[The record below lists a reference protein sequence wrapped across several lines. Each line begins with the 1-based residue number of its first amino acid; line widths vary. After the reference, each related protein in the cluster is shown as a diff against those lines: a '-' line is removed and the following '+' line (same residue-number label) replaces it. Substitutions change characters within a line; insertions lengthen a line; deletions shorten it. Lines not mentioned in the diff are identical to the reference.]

1 MSAKRLVLWDIDHT
15 LVDTRG
21 VGREL
26 WAQAFE
32 EITGRP
38 MREQAKIDGS
48 TEPVILRETLQLH
61 GLQDHRR
68 QFERFA
74 KALGTAHT
82 RRAAEL
88 RERGHALPGATSL
101 LAALAARDG
110 VAQTVVTGNIRA
122 AAEVKLA
129 AFGLDRHLDLTIG
142 AFGEDADGRPELVR
156 TALKRAQALP
166 TQAVLLG
173 DTPADVRG
181 ALGAGVRAIGVA
193 TGRTSADELRVA
205 GAATVVDDLSDTAQM
220 LELVTR
226 C

>member
-61 GLQDHRR
+61 GLQDDRR

-74 KALGTAHT
+74 QALGTAHM

-101 LAALAARDG
+101 LAALTARDG
-110 VAQTVVTGNIRA
+110 IAQTVVTGNIRA

-156 TALKRAQALP
+156 MAFKRAQALP

-173 DTPADVRG
+173 DTPADVQG
-181 ALGAGVRAIGVA
+181 ALDAGVRVIGVA
-193 TGRTSADELRVA
+193 TGRASADELRTA
-205 GAATVVDDLSDTAQM
+205 GAATVVDDLSDTTQM
-220 LELVTR
+220 LDILTH
-226 C
+226 

>member
-1 MSAKRLVLWDIDHT
+1 MSAKVLVLWDIDHT

-32 EITGRP
+32 EVTGRP
-38 MREQAKIDGS
+38 MRRQARIDGS
-48 TEPVILRETLQLH
+48 TEPVILRETLELH
-61 GLQDHRR
+61 GLQDSRG
-68 QFERFA
+68 QFERFSQ
-74 KALGTAHT
+74 ALGTAHV

-88 RERGHALPGATSL
+88 RERGHALPGAPSL

-142 AFGEDADGRPELVR
+142 AFGEDADARPELVR
-156 TALKRAQALP
+156 TALKRAQVLP
-166 TQAVLLG
+166 AQAVLIG

-181 ALGAGVRAIGVA
+181 ALDGGVRVIGVA
-193 TGRTSADELRVA
+193 TGRTSADELRTA
-205 GAATVVDDLSDTAQM
+205 GATTVVEDLSDTTQI
-220 LELVTR
+220 LELLTR
-226 C
+226 

>member
-1 MSAKRLVLWDIDHT
+1 MTANLLVLWDIDHT

-32 EITGRP
+32 EVTGQRL
-38 MREQAKIDGS
+38 REQAKIDGS

-61 GLQDHRR
+61 GLRDSRDL
-68 QFERFA
+68 FERFA
-74 KALGTAHT
+74 RALGTAHV

-88 RERGHALPGATSL
+88 RERGHALPGASSL
-101 LAALAARDG
+101 LAALTARDG
-110 VAQTVVTGNIRA
+110 VTQTVVTGNIRP

-156 TALKRAQALP
+156 TALKRAQAHA

-173 DTPADVRG
+173 DTPSDVRG
-181 ALGAGVRAIGVA
+181 ALEGGVRVIGVA
-193 TGRTSADELRVA
+193 TGRTSADELRAA
-205 GAATVVDDLSDTAQM
+205 GAATVVEDLSDT
-220 LELVTR
+220 TR
-226 C
+226 LLKLLTR